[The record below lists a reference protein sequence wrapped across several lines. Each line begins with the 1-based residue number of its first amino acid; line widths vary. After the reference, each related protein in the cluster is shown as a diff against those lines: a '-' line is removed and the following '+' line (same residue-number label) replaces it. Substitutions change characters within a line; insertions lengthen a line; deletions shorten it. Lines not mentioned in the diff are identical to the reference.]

1 MKLSR
6 QLLWCLMLVTLNNL
20 LGLAVTLWNVHN
32 LAQARK
38 LAETLQQS
46 AHVVAVQT
54 PPPGAWALPG
64 NNGRGLIPAEGGGA
78 FAASAET
85 AKRPAGR

>member
-1 MKLSR
+1 MKLHR
-6 QLLWCLMLVTLNNL
+6 QLLWCLLLVTLNNL

-38 LAETLQQS
+38 VAETLQQS
-46 AHVVAVQT
+46 GRAAAVQA
-54 PPPGAWALPG
+54 PLPGARALPG
-64 NNGRGLIPAEGGGA
+64 NNGRTLTPAEGSGA
-78 FAASAET
+78 FAASTDT